1 MAKSKHGK
9 DEEQSMIQNE
19 MLINGEWVKS
29 SNGEYIEIENPA
41 TEQMF
46 ERVPVSSP
54 TDINAAVEAAD
65 AAFKRWSG
73 FSPEKRAEYLMKASD
88 LVLKR
93 EEEIAT
99 IMTTEQGKPLNEA
112 KGEVRKGAAIL
123 RYYAEEGKRVYGRI
137 VPGYDPTTTSYV
149 IYQPVGVSVA
159 ISPWN
164 YPIELV
170 GWKIGGAL
178 AAGCTVVLKPPS
190 ETPLSPLSYV
200 KCLVDAGLP
209 KGVVN
214 VVFGRGSSAGPLL
227 IEHPLVKKVAFTGST
242 SVGKQVMQLCAT
254 HMKKLSLE
262 LGGHCPLI
270 VSKKCNLKEAVKGA
284 TRRTFRNM
292 GQICIAINRIYVERE
307 IFDAFIDAFVKA
319 TKELVIANGLENPAA
334 DLGPMAN
341 FEGIEKTKRHI
352 SDAEEKGARILHGG
366 KKPEGKQFERGYF
379 FTPTIITDVTNEM
392 LLMSEESFGPI
403 VGVMPFTTIEEAIEY
418 ANSTSYGL
426 ASYVYTDDL
435 HEADEYAR
443 KLESGNVAIN
453 NPDAGVINAPYGG
466 FKESGIGYEHGPEGL
481 EQYLAAK
488 HVRIRYYHR

>member
-178 AAGCTVVLKPPS
+178 AAGCTVVLCS
-190 ETPLSPLSYV
+190 GGGALQ
-200 KCLVDAGLP
+200 
-209 KGVVN
+209 
-214 VVFGRGSSAGPLL
+214 GRCS
-227 IEHPLVKKVAFTGST
+227 
-242 SVGKQVMQLCAT
+242 
-254 HMKKLSLE
+254 
-262 LGGHCPLI
+262 
-270 VSKKCNLKEAVKGA
+270 
-284 TRRTFRNM
+284 
-292 GQICIAINRIYVERE
+292 
-307 IFDAFIDAFVKA
+307 
-319 TKELVIANGLENPAA
+319 
-334 DLGPMAN
+334 
-341 FEGIEKTKRHI
+341 
-352 SDAEEKGARILHGG
+352 
-366 KKPEGKQFERGYF
+366 
-379 FTPTIITDVTNEM
+379 
-392 LLMSEESFGPI
+392 
-403 VGVMPFTTIEEAIEY
+403 
-418 ANSTSYGL
+418 
-426 ASYVYTDDL
+426 
-435 HEADEYAR
+435 
-443 KLESGNVAIN
+443 
-453 NPDAGVINAPYGG
+453 
-466 FKESGIGYEHGPEGL
+466 
-481 EQYLAAK
+481 
-488 HVRIRYYHR
+488 